1 MKNRISIATFLLLL
15 ISQFV
20 FAQDRPP
27 QHGKK
32 PGTMV
37 ITDAIVIDG
46 VGTPPEGPMDIV
58 IRDNRIESV
67 TSSNPK
73 ADYRKDAK
81 ALIDA
86 KGKYVLPGFINM
98 HGHLIDERAGKP

>member
-1 MKNRISIATFLLLL
+1 MKHRISITIFVFFAV
-15 ISQFV
+15 SQFV

-37 ITDAIVIDG
+37 ITDAMVIDG
-46 VGTPPEGPMDIV
+46 VGTPPEGPMDIL

-67 TSSNPK
+67 ASSNPK

-81 ALIDA
+81 AVIDA
-86 KGKYVLPGFINM
+86 KGKYVLPGLINM
-98 HGHLIDERAGKP
+98 HGHLIDERA